1 MIPSGIVHYCEVLNV
16 PYTYRGDLV
25 THRIKSP
32 LTSFNVSSIGNSD
45 LVVIERLVAFRIIG
59 YQIPGLKH

>member
-1 MIPSGIVHYCEVLNV
+1 MTLGTKCSLYICGIVHYCEVLNV

-32 LTSFNVSSIGNSD
+32 LLYYRGALVTPALNLPYNSI
-45 LVVIERLVAFRIIG
+45 
-59 YQIPGLKH
+59 